1 MLFNSSSSSR
11 KNPRYWYATSTSGLP
26 PSLLCSSTVS
36 WPPEKPCLLILLLIW
51 LGVSF
56 MYMLEFTSDALIFV
70 CGPCNA
76 GKNLAWMSAGL
87 GYLSFAATSRVSRK
101 YGSWSIAHGMRHGM
115 FDALPKICGNELE
128 KEGAA
133 WMDAKWI
140 LPMLSLYARVRAV

>member
-1 MLFNSSSSSR
+1 
-11 KNPRYWYATSTSGLP
+11 
-26 PSLLCSSTVS
+26 
-36 WPPEKPCLLILLLIW
+36 
-51 LGVSF
+51 
-56 MYMLEFTSDALIFV
+56 MLEFTSDALIFV